1 MSGVHANH
9 LKTQELLRGAES
21 AGNFFCGEGLLH
33 VSIGPET
40 TFIRATAVPHV
51 EKK

>member
-1 MSGVHANH
+1 MSCVLANQ
-9 LKTQELLRGAES
+9 LKTQEVFRGAEF